1 MVAAHDDL
9 HAPRQLDDDEKRAV
23 LTAGRRAGSLAAFAE
38 LIGMNPKTV
47 WRAVYAWNRH
57 RHQTLDTLLD
67 ATPLFNRAYDLGYAE
82 ASAEAEARQKRLER
96 ENAEL
101 RRLVKGIRAS
111 LSRHPEA

>member
-1 MVAAHDDL
+1 MVAVHDEL
-9 HAPRQLDDDEKRAV
+9 NAPRQLDDDEKRDV

-57 RHQTLDTLLD
+57 RHQTLDTLLY

-82 ASAEAEARQKRLER
+82 ARFEAEARHKRLER

-101 RRLVKGIRAS
+101 RRLVKGIRAP
-111 LSRHPEA
+111 LTRLPEA